1 MTYLTLLED
10 FAMTTAIKDRIA
22 LHRSF
27 WLDDHPD
34 RFLTSYRIGDY
45 FFAPKFKAAASLLR
59 PGQVITPDM
68 IRIDDFRDDYER
80 LFAEIASVS
89 QSGFW
94 VAEPFTAIPWM
105 EAILGCRIIASTES
119 FIAQPQDSGNEL
131 SGSRLDQVLNA
142 DILEDN
148 PWFDLYLA
156 FTERLV
162 KWSQGRFPVGQP
174 ILRGISDMLGAL
186 LGQTEMI
193 YAMYDEPEQMAGLAS
208 DATELFLS
216 VVKQQFAR
224 IPPFEGGYSIGFY
237 HVWTPGRCIWFQ
249 DDLSALLSPGLFSQ
263 FIRPNNQAICSGYDF
278 SAMHLHA
285 ASFQHLDAILQ
296 LDQLKAIEINKD
308 VGGPSIKAMLPVFH
322 KVVRQGKRLIIWG
335 SLDLED
341 IQIIRQELAG
351 LPVFL
356 NIVAESVDIA
366 RKLQAAVV

>member
-1 MTYLTLLED
+1 
-10 FAMTTAIKDRIA
+10 
-22 LHRSF
+22 
-27 WLDDHPD
+27 
-34 RFLTSYRIGDY
+34 
-45 FFAPKFKAAASLLR
+45 
-59 PGQVITPDM
+59 
-68 IRIDDFRDDYER
+68 
-80 LFAEIASVS
+80 
-89 QSGFW
+89 
-94 VAEPFTAIPWM
+94 
-105 EAILGCRIIASTES
+105 
-119 FIAQPQDSGNEL
+119 
-131 SGSRLDQVLNA
+131 
-142 DILEDN
+142 
-148 PWFDLYLA
+148 
-156 FTERLV
+156 
-162 KWSQGRFPVGQP
+162 
-174 ILRGISDMLGAL
+174 MLGAL